1 MEVIESKLI
10 IRYMTLPLP
19 HLTQTLS
26 FDSDAE
32 TDQFLDTH
40 KIATYIQP
48 PTPPQTGPWK
58 SIKPL
63 PVIPL
68 EERIWDCKKA
78 HGGCVAGMQKYR
90 VVDLKGQ
97 VD

>member
-1 MEVIESKLI
+1 MIESELT

-26 FDSDAE
+26 FDSDTE
-32 TDQFLDTH
+32 THEFLDTH

-48 PTPPQTGPWK
+48 PAAPQTGPWK

-63 PVIPL
+63 PVVPL
-68 EERIWDCKKA
+68 EQRVWDCKKA